1 MHGGVLNHPTPQG
14 RTLGKFRLIARL
26 GQGGMAEVFLAVV
39 QGDVGFNKLVVV
51 KLLKPELMEETEHRA
66 MFLDEGRLA
75 ARLNHPNIVQ
85 TNEVQIVGEQYF
97 IAMEYLDGQP
107 LHRVLRRAAKG
118 SPLPTGW
125 HLHFLCE
132 VLAALEYAH
141 DLRDYDGTPLK
152 VVHRDVT
159 PHNVFVTYGGQVKLC
174 DFGIAKTLTS
184 SVETREG
191 VLKGKVNYMAPEQVL
206 LSRVD
211 ARADLFAVGVMLW
224 ESITG
229 TRMWQGHTDI
239 GVMQALSQGHVPCA
253 HEMNPHVDPE
263 LDRICERALQPNPEH
278 RYGSAAEFRRDLE
291 GYLLARTER
300 INPRRIGEWVAQL
313 FVAER
318 ANLAAVIQQQLSGA
332 DGPVRELGP
341 RAGSSESGPS
351 SSAARAYSVH
361 FPAGPP
367 SQPPSRVASVTIP
380 STQIRAMKPNRSV
393 AIAIGAGV
401 ATALF
406 ALVVLFAVAA
416 TRAEPGD
423 VTAVESPPAPA
434 APNPAAAT
442 APQPEQPATIEVRIR
457 ATPRDAK
464 LLLDGR
470 ELDDNPFLGSFAK
483 DGQDH
488 ILRIEAPGYETETRR
503 LTFDRD
509 VIIELGLQKKT
520 AGRTGSTTSA
530 PKAGVSKPKSDDFP
544 DLSSPKQKSGG
555 AAPID
560 TNDPWK

>member
-14 RTLGKFRLIARL
+14 RTLGKYRLIARL

-107 LHRVLRRAAKG
+107 LHRVMRRAAKG
-118 SPLPTGW
+118 KPLPTGW
-125 HLHFLCE
+125 NLHFLCE

-159 PHNVFVTYGGQVKLC
+159 PHNVFVTYTGQVKLC
-174 DFGIAKTLTS
+174 DFGIAKTMTS

-206 LSRVD
+206 LTRVD
-211 ARADLFAVGVMLW
+211 ARADLFSVGVMLW
-224 ESITG
+224 EAVTG
-229 TRMWQGHTDI
+229 ARMWHGHTDI
-239 GVMQALSQGHVPCA
+239 GIMQALSRGQVPHA
-253 HEMNPHVDPE
+253 REVNPHLDPE
-263 LDRICERALQPNPEH
+263 LERICERALQPRPDD
-278 RYGSAAEFRRDLE
+278 RYANAAEFRRDIE

-300 INPRRIGEWVAQL
+300 INPRRIGEWVSEL
-313 FVAER
+313 FAAER
-318 ANLAAVIQQQLSGA
+318 ANLEAVIQQQLTGG
-332 DGPVRELGP
+332 DGQIRELAP
-341 RAGSSESGPS
+341 RAQSAE
-351 SSAARAYSVH
+351 SSASASAAQQYAVH
-361 FPAGPP
+361 SPAGPP
-367 SQPPSRVASVTIP
+367 SHPPSRVASVTIP
-380 STQIRAMKPNRSV
+380 STQIRAMKPNRRI
-393 AIAIGAGV
+393 AIAVGAGI

-406 ALVVLFAVAA
+406 ALLVLAVVVA
-416 TRAEPGD
+416 TRGEPGE
-423 VTAVESPPAPA
+423 VTAVEPTTLPTRPEPTTL
-434 APNPAAAT
+434 APNP
-442 APQPEQPATIEVRIR
+442 PQEPAQPAKIEVRIR
-457 ATPRDAK
+457 ATPKDAR
-464 LLLDGR
+464 LVLDGR
-470 ELDDNPFLGSFAK
+470 ELAENPFVGSFAK

-488 ILRIEAPGYETETRR
+488 MLRIEAPGYDTETRR

-509 VIIELGLQKKT
+509 VMIELGLQKKSG
-520 AGRTGSTTSA
+520 AA
-530 PKAGVSKPKSDDFP
+530 PAVPRRGDGKPKQDEFP
-544 DLSSPKQKSGG
+544 DLAGPKKKPGT

-560 TNDPWK
+560 TNDPWN

>member
-85 TNEVQIVGEQYF
+85 TNEVQIVGDQYF

-107 LHRVLRRAAKG
+107 LHRILRRAAKG
-118 SPLPTGW
+118 NPMPLGW
-125 HLHFLCE
+125 HLHFLCD
-132 VLAALEYAH
+132 VLGALEYAH
-141 DLRDYDGTPLK
+141 DLRDYDGARLE

-159 PHNVFVTYGGQVKLC
+159 PHNVFVTYNGQVKLC
-174 DFGIAKTLTS
+174 DFGIAKTLSS

-206 LSRVD
+206 GTRVD

-224 ESITG
+224 EGVTG
-229 TRMWQGHTDI
+229 ARMWHGHTDI
-239 GVMQALSQGHVPCA
+239 GIMQALSQGRIPHTREV
-253 HEMNPHVDPE
+253 HPHVDPE
-263 LDRICERALQPNPEH
+263 LERICERALAPSPDDRYPN
-278 RYGSAAEFRRDLE
+278 AAELRRDLE

-300 INPRRIGEWVAQL
+300 INQRRIGDWVAQL
-313 FVAER
+313 FANER
-318 ANLAAVIQQQLSGA
+318 ANLGAVIQQQLGGG
-332 DGPVRELGP
+332 DCPPTELAP
-341 RAGSSESGPS
+341 RSRSSESSPS
-351 SSAARAYSVH
+351 ASAARAYGVN

-380 STQIRAMKPNRSV
+380 SAQIRAMKPNRSLP
-393 AIAIGAGV
+393 IAIGAGAAV
-401 ATALF
+401 ALF
-406 ALVVLFAVAA
+406 GLIVLLAVAA
-416 TRAEPGD
+416 TRAESGE
-423 VTAVESPPAPA
+423 VTAVEPPALSTRPEPAPA
-434 APNPAAAT
+434 ARPE
-442 APQPEQPATIEVRIR
+442 PEQPARIEVRIR
-457 ATPRDAK
+457 ATPREAK

-470 ELDDNPFLGSFAK
+470 DLENNPFHGSFAK

-488 ILRIEAPGYETETRR
+488 MLRIEAPGYDTETRR

-509 VIIELGLQKKT
+509 VMIELALAKQ
-520 AGRTGSTTSA
+520 AGRVVPPPAA
-530 PKAGVSKPKSDDFP
+530 PKSGQTRKGPDDFP
-544 DLSSPKQKSGG
+544 DLSAPKKKTGTT
-555 AAPID
+555 APID